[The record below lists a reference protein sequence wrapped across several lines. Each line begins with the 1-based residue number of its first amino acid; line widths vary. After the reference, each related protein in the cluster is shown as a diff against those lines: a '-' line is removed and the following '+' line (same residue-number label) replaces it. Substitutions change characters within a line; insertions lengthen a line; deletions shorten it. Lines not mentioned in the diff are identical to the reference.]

1 MPRVAPMSRL
11 PSSSRLPSA
20 PLAALI
26 VANAL
31 LAFGPL
37 LVRLAAQGQGGVGPV
52 SSAFWRLAIALP
64 VLSVLAARSGTMRMG
79 RGAVVAM
86 VFAGVF
92 FAADIASW
100 HLGIVRTK
108 LANATLFG
116 NAASLVYPVYG
127 FLVARMW
134 PTRSQ
139 AAALVIAALGAAL
152 LLGRSAEL
160 SAANLI
166 GDLLCITAGLFYA
179 VYLVLIARARD
190 GLAPLPLLALSTA
203 AGVLPLLAIAWALG
217 ESIRPGDWT
226 PLVALALGSQVFG
239 QGLMVFALGRLSPL
253 VVGLGLLTQ
262 PVVAA
267 TLGWSVFGER
277 LSAADWIGA
286 ALIAVALV
294 LVTLTPVPARATSA

>member
-1 MPRVAPMSRL
+1 MAIT
-11 PSSSRLPSA
+11 SSRLPSA
-20 PLAALI
+20 PLVALLTS
-26 VANAL
+26 NAL

-37 LVRLAAQGQGGVGPV
+37 LVRLADVGPV

-64 VLSVLAARSGTMRMG
+64 VLALLAARGGTLRMG
-79 RGAVVAM
+79 RGAVLAM

-116 NAASLVYPVYG
+116 NAASLIYPIYG

-134 PTRSQ
+134 PTRWQ
-139 AAALVIAALGAAL
+139 ASALVIAAFGAAL

-160 SAANLI
+160 SAANLL
-166 GDLLCITAGLFYA
+166 GDLLCIAAGLFYA
-179 VYLVLIARARD
+179 VYLVLIARAR
-190 GLAPLPLLALSTA
+190 GALAPLPLLALSTA
-203 AGVLPLLAIAWALG
+203 AGVLPLLAIALALG
-217 ESIRPGDWT
+217 EPIWPGDWT
-226 PLVALALGSQVFG
+226 PLLALAFGSQVFG

-294 LVTLTPVPARATSA
+294 LVTLTPTPVGATSA

>member
-1 MPRVAPMSRL
+1 MCATEQPVATAETISNAKAGRW
-11 PSSSRLPSA
+11 
-20 PLAALI
+20 PLAALLT
-26 VANAL
+26 ANAL

-37 LVRLAAQGQGGVGPV
+37 LVRLADVGPV

-64 VLSVLAARSGTMRMG
+64 VLGVLAARSGSLRMG

-116 NAASLVYPVYG
+116 NAASLVYPIYG

-139 AAALVIAALGAAL
+139 AAALVIAAVGAAL

-160 SAANLI
+160 STANLL

-226 PLVALALGSQVFG
+226 PLVALAFGSQVFG

-277 LSAADWIGA
+277 LSAVDWVGA

-294 LVTLTPVPARATSA
+294 LVTLTPVPARPTSA